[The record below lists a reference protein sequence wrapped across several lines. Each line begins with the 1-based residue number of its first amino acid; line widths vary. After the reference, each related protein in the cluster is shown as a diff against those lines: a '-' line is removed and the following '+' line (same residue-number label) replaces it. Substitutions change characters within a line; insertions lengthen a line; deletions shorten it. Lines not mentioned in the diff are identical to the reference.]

1 MFTAL
6 DKSFHQKGENFTGR
20 VVYFEIHAEV
30 PDRAIWFYSELLDW
44 KFTKIHEPPM
54 AYWMVTTG
62 PDSKPGING
71 GMHQRMAP
79 ITGLGVCSFVGTT
92 CVADLDPVVEKAVAL
107 GGQIALPKMPIPGI
121 GWLAYI
127 RMVGLHQGHRKQHHG
142 PDPTGCSCQ
151 MKPTEFSWHPLT
163 LDRWN
168 DLQMLFGPNG
178 ACGGCWCMYWRM
190 ARKDFVAGKGAVN
203 QARLLGV
210 LQTNS
215 PGVILYHGLD
225 PVGWCAVAPRA
236 DYPVLA
242 RSRVMAPVDDKAV
255 WSVSCFF
262 VRKEW
267 QKKALGSVFEG
278 PQWNLP
284 KDQEG
289 LSSKAIPPIQ
299 KNRRRPRLSGP
310 DWHPCSK
317 RPDLRRSPAVPRP
330 GPYSEKILPIK
341 KNVAR

>member
-127 RMVGLHQGHRKQHHG
+127 RMVGLHQGHRRQHHE
-142 PDPTGCSCQ
+142 PDPTECSCQ
-151 MKPTEFSWHPLT
+151 MKPTEFSWHPLFGS
-163 LDRWN
+163 LERFSNAIWPKRGLWRVLVHVLAHGPKRFCRGQRRGESSPVAWGFANELSRSDSLPRVGSCG
-168 DLQMLFGPNG
+168 LVCRCPKGRLSCFGP
-178 ACGGCWCMYWRM
+178 
-190 ARKDFVAGKGAVN
+190 
-203 QARLLGV
+203 
-210 LQTNS
+210 
-215 PGVILYHGLD
+215 I
-225 PVGWCAVAPRA
+225 
-236 DYPVLA
+236 
-242 RSRVMAPVDDKAV
+242 
-255 WSVSCFF
+255 
-262 VRKEW
+262 
-267 QKKALGSVFEG
+267 
-278 PQWNLP
+278 
-284 KDQEG
+284 
-289 LSSKAIPPIQ
+289 
-299 KNRRRPRLSGP
+299 
-310 DWHPCSK
+310 
-317 RPDLRRSPAVPRP
+317 
-330 GPYSEKILPIK
+330 
-341 KNVAR
+341 